1 MTPQLYPGD
10 AKPDAALL
18 KLMRQQRT
26 LLIDAILLM
35 LAGDAPT
42 NAALIEATRISV
54 QQRVMTLIREWG
66 SDRAWAI
73 LAATEAALMLEET
86 AP

>member
-10 AKPDAALL
+10 AKQDAALL
-18 KLMRQQRT
+18 KLMRQQRA

-35 LAGDAPT
+35 IVGGEPT
-42 NAALIEATRISV
+42 NAAQIEATRISV
-54 QQRVMTLIREWG
+54 QQRVMMLIREWG

>member
-1 MTPQLYPGD
+1 MTPQLTPGNP
-10 AKPDAALL
+10 KPDAALL
-18 KLMRQQRT
+18 KLMRQQRA

-35 LAGDAPT
+35 IAGGEPT
-42 NAALIEATRISV
+42 NAVLIEATRISI